1 MRVVRSTFDS
11 SRVHRRAATA
21 RRRLTSRPPRETP
34 RGVAGRRARYRAHN
48 PRCCTSSIHPS
59 VVDGRRR
66 RRASATDRDRRRWRA
81 SATSPIARVRD
92 VAETRAR
99 ANERTNE
106 RTNERMTFRVVED
119 AIVVRET
126 RDARAR
132 GRRRRRSPKPE
143 VRRKS
148 SPVASPIASLVR
160 RRPRATTPSPTR
172 VRRPAHH
179 DGGDIDDREAT
190 TATATIARRR
200 RRRRGRWKE
209 GRSRCRTRATTRRRT
224 RRWRTG

>member
-1 MRVVRSTFDS
+1 VSTGDDVDAHP
-11 SRVHRRAATA
+11 RPTA
-21 RRRLTSRPPRETP
+21 IDDDGARPR
-34 RGVAGRRARYRAHN
+34 
-48 PRCCTSSIHPS
+48 
-59 VVDGRRR
+59 
-66 RRASATDRDRRRWRA
+66 RRRWRA
-81 SATSPIARVRD
+81 SATSPMARVRD

-190 TATATIARRR
+190 TAPATIARRR

>member
-34 RGVAGRRARYRAHN
+34 RGVAPGTGRTTLGRRAR
-48 PRCCTSSIHPS
+48 
-59 VVDGRRR
+59 
-66 RRASATDRDRRRWRA
+66 RRATTSTRIRDRPR
-81 SATSPIARVRD
+81 STTTARVRD
-92 VAETRAR
+92 VADGARPRRRGNAR
-99 ANERTNE
+99 AARTNERTNE
-106 RTNERMTFRVVED
+106 RNERMTFRVVED

-160 RRPRATTPSPTR
+160 RRPRATTPSRP
-172 VRRPAHH
+172 RRSWLVGPVATSPHH
-179 DGGDIDDREAT
+179 DGGDET
-190 TATATIARRR
+190 TARRR
-200 RRRRGRWKE
+200 RRRRRSRGDGDDDAEGGRKE

>member
-1 MRVVRSTFDS
+1 
-11 SRVHRRAATA
+11 
-21 RRRLTSRPPRETP
+21 
-34 RGVAGRRARYRAHN
+34 
-48 PRCCTSSIHPS
+48 
-59 VVDGRRR
+59 
-66 RRASATDRDRRRWRA
+66 
-81 SATSPIARVRD
+81 
-92 VAETRAR
+92 
-99 ANERTNE
+99 
-106 RTNERMTFRVVED
+106 MTFRVVED